1 MISLFI
7 YNFLTYTLFKIYKL
21 LSNTNLYIL
30 NDDKINKSYRIVN
43 LTKSIC
49 LGLAS
54 PYAFYLLYCIIN
66 TIKYNIYILYFI
78 SSLYAALD
86 ASALLYNENMHI
98 TTTIHHIVVQIFY
111 YYGTYIDWNVNSLSN
126 LILIYAIFSSFAYLV
141 NMRLAIRKLDISNSI
156 ILVINDISLFIYFT
170 SCIFNWTLQ
179 IFYVYKTNFLE
190 PMYLILL
197 YLLFI
202 FLIAFDDIKLIKYLY
217 SKSNY
222 IKKIIKY

>member
-7 YNFLTYTLFKIYKL
+7 YNFLTFTLFKIYKL

-30 NDDKINKSYRIVN
+30 NDKRINKSYRIVN
-43 LTKSIC
+43 FTKSIC

-66 TIKYNIYILYFI
+66 AIKYNIYILYFV

-86 ASALLYNENMHI
+86 ASALLYNEKMHI

-141 NMRLAIRKLDISNSI
+141 NMRLAIRKSDISNTAISI
-156 ILVINDISLFIYFT
+156 VNDISLLIYFI
-170 SCIFNWTLQ
+170 SCFFNWSFQ
-179 IFYVYKTNFLE
+179 IFYTFKTNFTE
-190 PMYLILL
+190 SNYLVIL

-202 FLIAFDDIKLIKYLY
+202 GLIGFDDIKLIKYLY

-222 IKKIIKY
+222 LKKIIKY